1 MDVLRKQQFYFQQT
15 LKSVYDLKNRGR
27 SIRPIHKSRK
37 GLLSKIHIYSVKSHD
52 PSRDPEQDLVFMM
65 LHQSEGLLFHHH
77 YQVRFQVNVRITLTL
92 GQNGWCP
99 K

>member
-1 MDVLRKQQFYFQQT
+1 MQQVN
-15 LKSVYDLKNRGR
+15 KSVHEVLVKDKGR
-27 SIRPIHKSRK
+27 TIRPIHKSRI
-37 GLLSKIHIYSVKSHD
+37 GLLPKD
-52 PSRDPEQDLVFMM
+52 PYLFREVSMNSSRDPKQDLVFMT

>member
-1 MDVLRKQQFYFQQT
+1 MQQIN
-15 LKSVYDLKNRGR
+15 KSVHEVLVKDKGR
-27 SIRPIHKSRK
+27 TIRPIHKSRI
-37 GLLSKIHIYSVKSHD
+37 GLLLKDPYSFHEVSMNS
-52 PSRDPEQDLVFMM
+52 SRDPKQDLVFMT

-92 GQNGWCP
+92 GQNGWYP

>member
-1 MDVLRKQQFYFQQT
+1 M
-15 LKSVYDLKNRGR
+15 G
-27 SIRPIHKSRK
+27 
-37 GLLSKIHIYSVKSHD
+37 HIYSEKSHD
-52 PSRDPEQDLVFMM
+52 LSRDPEQDLVFMM

-92 GQNGWCP
+92 GQNGWYP

>member
-1 MDVLRKQQFYFQQT
+1 MN
-15 LKSVYDLKNRGR
+15 S
-27 SIRPIHKSRK
+27 
-37 GLLSKIHIYSVKSHD
+37 
-52 PSRDPEQDLVFMM
+52 SRDPKQDLVFMT